1 MDGLERSASN
11 EAFASPALPDDSR
24 KRPFSSISA
33 DGFQTPS
40 PNRVSAPYAPDH
52 RPIYRLLQPDFRAPN
67 SGDPAELAIKPAE
80 PMQFPVQAAD
90 IGLQAQPDLM
100 DGIAQNGLPQAPS
113 NQADEMPEIEDE
125 AFNR

>member
-1 MDGLERSASN
+1 
-11 EAFASPALPDDSR
+11 
-24 KRPFSSISA
+24 
-33 DGFQTPS
+33 
-40 PNRVSAPYAPDH
+40 
-52 RPIYRLLQPDFRAPN
+52 
-67 SGDPAELAIKPAE
+67 
-80 PMQFPVQAAD
+80 VQAAD